1 MRGGEADARMME
13 TRSVEV
19 PCAASNAARAR
30 AAPALRASNEA
41 SPRILGL
48 ASALR
53 ASSISLWDR
62 MMSEMEMIGLKCLEK
77 ISPEGDHGSS
87 LCFKR
92 MRLVEHLV

>member
-48 ASALR
+48 ASALC

-62 MMSEMEMIGLKCLEK
+62 LSLEMEMIGLKCVEK
-77 ISPEGDHGSS
+77 ISPEGDQGSS
-87 LCFKR
+87 HVSREREDAAC
-92 MRLVEHLV
+92 